1 MAVVGDGDVLDHLV
15 ELLRPEIRGNVLQA
29 VDDAGLQRMVD
40 LGEGHHLRD
49 GAPCLGGGLQHL
61 GALDAQLEALEVLD
75 VADLAGW
82 RP

>member
-1 MAVVGDGDVLDHLV
+1 MVGDGDVLDHLE
-15 ELLRPEIRGNVLQA
+15 ELLRPEIRRHVLQA
-29 VDDAGLQRMVD
+29 VDHARLQRMVD
-40 LGEGHHLRD
+40 LGEGHHLRNR
-49 GAPCLGGGLQHL
+49 APRLGGGVEHL